1 MTSHAASQAKAA
13 GTHRME
19 AQGPIPDRL
28 SRGAFRQRSILHA
41 LDEPRRR
48 LLLGRC
54 EQLHFRRGEILYSE
68 GSRHK
73 ATFLI
78 ARGLVRSYHTS
89 SRGKEL
95 TIGYWSDG
103 DIIGGPHWFDDTRI
117 HIWSARAVEDTEA
130 YAVSGR
136 DLKELAL
143 RIPEIGDA
151 VLDALSFK
159 CYWDSLLMQMLATRS
174 VTARLADLLVK
185 LAALHGE
192 ESSHGIAISRR
203 FSQDD
208 LASMVGATRQ
218 WINAKLVEFETHGL
232 VKTRGNRLVIPNL
245 ARLKSVVN

>member
-1 MTSHAASQAKAA
+1 MPPRAAIEA
-13 GTHRME
+13 G
-19 AQGPIPDRL
+19 
-28 SRGAFRQRSILHA
+28 SFRQRSILHT
-41 LDEPRRR
+41 LDDARRQ

-54 EQLHFRRGEILYSE
+54 ESVSFRRGDLLYSE

-78 ARGLVRSYHTS
+78 ESGLVRSYHTS

-103 DIIGGPHWFDDTRI
+103 DIIGGPHWFDDTRK
-117 HIWSARAVEDTEA
+117 HVWSARAAEDTEA
-130 YAVSGR
+130 YAVSGT

-143 RIPEIGDA
+143 AVPEIGDA

-174 VTARLADLLVK
+174 VSARLASLLVK

-192 ESSHGIAISRR
+192 ETIHGVAISRR
-203 FSQDD
+203 FNQDD

-218 WINAKLVEFETHGL
+218 WVNMKLAEFERHGM
-232 VKTRGNRLVIPNL
+232 VKMLDKRLMITSL
-245 ARLKSVVN
+245 SRLKNVVN